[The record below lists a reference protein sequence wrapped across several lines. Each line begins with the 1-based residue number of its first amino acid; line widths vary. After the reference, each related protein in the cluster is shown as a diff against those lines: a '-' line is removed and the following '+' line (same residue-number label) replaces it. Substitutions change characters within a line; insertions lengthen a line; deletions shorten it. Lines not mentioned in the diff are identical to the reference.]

1 MTSRF
6 IVPYRSDAFRSNTSL
21 EIRIPK
27 FVATSIILEPNG
39 KIVLDTIFVVYFH
52 SLTFGDSG
60 IDTS

>member
-39 KIVLDTIFVVYFH
+39 KIVLDTIFCSVFPR
-52 SLTFGDSG
+52 TDFWR
-60 IDTS
+60 